1 MPTTYYQ
8 RYSTTHV
15 VNDVNDLD
23 VDAGDGDHDDDD
35 VDAGNGENRTTLVL
49 RLRRPS
55 RNLEERLAR
64 LESASFNHE
73 ERLKF
78 LDPEL
83 KSTHN
88 RIEVIESVCEA
99 NTSELLR
106 QGPFNFT
113 SSSLT
118 TADLCYSPQHGS

>member
-99 NTSELLR
+99 NTSQLLR
-106 QGPFNFT
+106 QGTFNFT

-118 TADLCYSPQHGS
+118 TADLSLSPQHGS